1 MKTLFWSSN
10 LVLASRDGCSKSE
23 YRVKDNQVEIRCAT
37 GDENSGWRPLSR
49 DELWRHFALNTPVA
63 HWLRRRP
70 A

>member
-1 MKTLFWSSN
+1 MKTLCWSSN
-10 LVLASRDGCSKSE
+10 LVLASRDGCPASE
-23 YRVKDNQVEIRCAT
+23 YRLKDNQVEIRCA
-37 GDENSGWRPLSR
+37 GKEDSEWRPLSR